1 MKLIAGLGNPGA
13 RYDNTRHNS
22 GFFAI
27 GRLME
32 KYGHTKVVKV
42 SDSPLYTV
50 KIEGQEASVIAPMR
64 YMNRSGPVIGEAM
77 AKLAVEPERLL
88 VIHDDIDIELGVCK
102 FKEGGGSAGHNGLK
116 SIIETLGS
124 SDFFR
129 IRIGVGRPP
138 DGSNVTDWVLGDFAP
153 EEDELLE
160 KALGDAMTIVT
171 ERFLPV

>member
-1 MKLIAGLGNPGA
+1 MI
-13 RYDNTRHNS
+13 
-22 GFFAI
+22 F
-27 GRLME
+27 
-32 KYGHTKVVKV
+32 
-42 SDSPLYTV
+42 
-50 KIEGQEASVIAPMR
+50 
-64 YMNRSGPVIGEAM
+64 
-77 AKLAVEPERLL
+77 EPEELL

-138 DGSNVTDWVLGDFAP
+138 DGFNVTDWVLGDFAP

-171 ERFLPV
+171 ERFLPL